1 MPELPEVET
10 TVRQVRPALV
20 GQRITGVRVRWA
32 GSVAGRSAGALR
44 RALTGK
50 RIERVTR
57 RGKFFVL
64 DLGQAA
70 HGMAHLVG
78 HLRMSGRL
86 WIEREDLP
94 HDAHARVEI
103 GLGRRQRLVF
113 ADVRKFGRLY
123 FTQQPEEIFGH
134 LGPEPL
140 SSTFTPAWLAE
151 ALGRRR
157 RRIKPLL
164 LDQTFIA
171 GLGNIYTDESLFA
184 ARIHPLT
191 LAHTLGPAAVSRLR
205 TSIRRVL
212 SAAIRHEGS
221 SFDSYY
227 RTPEGRSG
235 RYQDRLFVY
244 GRGGRPCRRCGATI
258 VRIVVTQRGTHVCPR
273 CQPTP
278 RLRSHALRRG

>member
-10 TVRQVRPALV
+10 TVRQLRPTLV

-32 GSVAGRSAGALR
+32 GAVVGRNAGALR
-44 RALTGK
+44 RALIGSC
-50 RIERVTR
+50 IERVAR

-64 DLGQAA
+64 DLSHDA
-70 HGMAHLVG
+70 HGTGHLVG

-86 WIEREDLP
+86 WIEREGLP
-94 HDAHARVEI
+94 HGAHARVEI
-103 GLGRRQRLVF
+103 SFGRRQRLVF
-113 ADVRKFGRLY
+113 SDVRKFGRLC
-123 FTQQPEEIFGH
+123 FTRQPKEIFGH

-140 SSTFTPAWLAE
+140 SSAFTSTWLTE
-151 ALGRRR
+151 ALSRHK

-164 LDQTFIA
+164 LDQTFIS

-191 LAHTLGPAAVSRLR
+191 LAHTIGTAAVSRLT

-221 SFDSYY
+221 SFDNYY

-235 RYQDRLFVY
+235 RYQDRLLVY

-258 VRIVVTQRGTHVCPR
+258 VRIVVAQRGTHVCPR
-273 CQPTP
+273 CQPAP
-278 RLRSHALRRG
+278 PLRSRALCRR